1 MCVCVC
7 YAYGASDRP
16 ASFHFLSQLPET
28 PLISSKNQGG
38 VILGFFLTTTP
49 MTMSSTVTSCST
61 LRKCE
66 LLPGGRIYFARCTHI
81 VSFTP
86 GKPWPS
92 QATPRPRVDC
102 YCHSGTGS
110 STAGTT
116 GGAPRQLPSLFQAPR
131 QLSSLFQAPRQLSM
145 SSLLQACHAPSLLQ
159 TLRGLSSLLHAP
171 SLLQSAPS
179 PRVSALPRLQS
190 FPRLQPFHPLCS
202 APHPLC
208 SALRSRLSQAPFVL
222 RCWLWLPTN
231 TIKGM

>member
-1 MCVCVC
+1 MGLWAIV
-7 YAYGASDRP
+7 A
-16 ASFHFLSQLPET
+16 FTFT
-28 PLISSKNQGG
+28 
-38 VILGFFLTTTP
+38 LT
-49 MTMSSTVTSCST
+49 
-61 LRKCE
+61 LALF
-66 LLPGGRIYFARCTHI
+66 LLPPPSGNVNFYQGAEFTSLAAHTLSLSRLANHGPAKQPRDRGLI
-81 VSFTP
+81 VIVTI
-86 GKPWPS
+86 GQPS
-92 QATPRPRVDC
+92 NPRPRVDC
-102 YCHSGTGS
+102 HHWP
-110 STAGTT
+110 A

-159 TLRGLSSLLHAP
+159 ALRGLSSLLQAP
-171 SLLQSAPS
+171 RQSCHPRQSAPS

-202 APHPLC
+202 APHPLR